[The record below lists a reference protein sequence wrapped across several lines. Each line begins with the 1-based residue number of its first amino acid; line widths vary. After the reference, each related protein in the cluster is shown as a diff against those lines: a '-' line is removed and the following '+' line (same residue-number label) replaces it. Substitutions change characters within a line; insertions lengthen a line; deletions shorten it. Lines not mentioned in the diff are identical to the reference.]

1 MTLCNDKMV
10 RGKMVSKI
18 INLKDQCVG
27 CGTCEKVCSVG
38 AISMVVDEQGFRMP
52 YIDGDKCINC
62 NQCEKACP
70 QIEYS
75 SANYENPNCYGVIAS
90 EEILEKSS
98 SGGAFSVLCD
108 YIFERNGYVCG
119 AAYDSDFRS
128 VSHIMI
134 SNREE
139 LYKLRGSKYVR
150 SDLGNIFNEIREK
163 LENDEYVLFSGTP
176 CQVVALYNVL
186 GKEYEKLV
194 TVDLICSGV
203 PSEKVYGKYIEEI
216 SLGKKIKTINMR
228 PKKYGWEESGIQ
240 IVFDDD
246 SEYMIQGIRDP
257 YLKAYLKKC
266 INYTACYNC
275 QFAVWPRKSD
285 FTIGDLWHAKQLY
298 FKENFEKGISCLT
311 VNNFKAEKIF
321 DKIRNNF
328 ANMRKLS
335 FEFLRTHNMTIVKRR
350 IPLFRERFFSL
361 ISENMKFVDAVE
373 YAINWK
379 FDVAITGCWTVHNYG
394 GMLTYYALYSLIK
407 SFGMNVIMVERRAN
421 IPGYDIPK
429 LSNVR
434 EALYPYYDV
443 ARIHKSFDDQ
453 RELNV
458 RVKNFVSGSDQI
470 WNYKL
475 MRADAIDSY
484 MFDYVSGYRKK
495 IAYGASF
502 GSDNFNGTEEEK
514 NRFQQLI
521 SKFDVVS
528 TREDSGKAI
537 LKEFGINAQS
547 VLDPVMLVDKN
558 IFDELASKALVK
570 MNGGNYMFTYFVL
583 PNKSKIGFEKIAEKL
598 DVPQLNTINCDR
610 QMLERLNLLAEWE
623 YPYEENLK
631 LEDWLCYIK
640 NSLYVITDSFHCVC
654 LSLIYHKNF
663 IFIKGD
669 ATEKTG
675 LQRVTSLLNK
685 VGLLNHIVE
694 NAKEALS
701 FVENNEFNI
710 DFGKVEELLAPYRWQ
725 SRNWLRKALID
736 EEE

>member
-18 INLKDQCVG
+18 INLKDQCIG
-27 CGTCEKVCSVG
+27 CGTCEKVCPIG
-38 AISMVVDEQGFRMP
+38 AISMIVDGQGFRTP
-52 YIDGDKCINC
+52 YIDGNKCINC
-62 NQCEKACP
+62 NQCEKVCP

-75 SANYENPNCYGVIAS
+75 STNYENPNCYGVIAP

-108 YIFERNGYVCG
+108 YVFERDGYVCG

-134 SNREE
+134 SNKEE

-186 GKEYEKLV
+186 GIEYEKLV
-194 TVDLICSGV
+194 TVDFICSGV
-203 PSEKVYGKYIEEI
+203 PSESIYKKYIDEI
-216 SLGKKIKTINMR
+216 AQQKVINSVNMR
-228 PKKYGWEESGIQ
+228 PKMYGWDIDGIQ
-240 IVFDDD
+240 VNFDDD
-246 SEYMIQGIRDP
+246 TEYIKHGIRDP
-257 YLKAYLKKC
+257 YFKAFLNK
-266 INYTACYNC
+266 IMNYQACYDC
-275 QFAVWPRKSD
+275 QFALFPKKAD
-285 FTIGDLWHAKQLY
+285 FTIGDLWHAQELY
-298 FKENFEKGISCLT
+298 FRDDFEDGISCLIT
-311 VNNFKAEKIF
+311 NSDKADIIFKGIQTNFSEAKKIP
-321 DKIRNNF
+321 
-328 ANMRKLS
+328 L
-335 FEFLRTHNMTIVKRR
+335 EFIKTHNMIIKNRR
-350 IPLFRERFFSL
+350 IPLSRKRFFSL
-361 ISENMKFVDAVE
+361 LNEGMLFSTAVDH
-373 YAINWK
+373 AINWK

-394 GMLTYYALYSLIK
+394 GMLTYYALYRLIK

-475 MRADAIDSY
+475 MRADDIDSY
-484 MFDYVSGYRKK
+484 MFDYVAGYRKK

-502 GSDNFNGTEEEK
+502 GSDSFNGTAEEK
-514 NRFQQLI
+514 NKFQQLI

-528 TREDSGKAI
+528 TREDSGKDI
-537 LKEFGINAQS
+537 LKEFGINAQC